1 MQDTLRCARV
11 LENGEISQPKY
22 QENLVASRSRRK
34 DGSKEGK
41 SGSDCNNQA
50 AVNHLSQ
57 GVDVGLE
64 RRVRQEALK
73 RRW

>member
-11 LENGEISQPKY
+11 LENGELSQPEY
-22 QENLVASRSRRK
+22 QEYPAASRSRRK
-34 DGSKEGK
+34 DGSREGK
-41 SGSDCNNQA
+41 SGNDCNNQA

-64 RRVRQEALK
+64 RRVRQEALE
-73 RRW
+73 RTW